1 MRQTV
6 LIVNENV
13 NGRIISETL
22 LLSRGISAIT
32 AEDGMEALEI
42 IERNPSVGVLLLDLD
57 DMSPGM
63 SGWELLRQVRR
74 RYEGVRRVN
83 APKVV
88 VQSERRESETETFVR
103 RLGADAFLRKPTPPE
118 DVLEAVSSY
127 VRPAHLAPVRRHAG
141 RAW

>member
-13 NGRIISETL
+13 NGRIITETL

-42 IERNPSVGVLLLDLD
+42 VERNPAIGVLLLDLD

-74 RYEGVRRVN
+74 RYGGVQRDR

-88 VQSERRESETETFVR
+88 VQTERRESETETFLR
-103 RLGADAFLRKPTPPE
+103 RLGADAFLRKPTAPS
-118 DVLEAVSSY
+118 DLLDTVASY
-127 VRPAHLAPVRRHAG
+127 VGPPQVSPPG
-141 RAW
+141 M

>member
-13 NGRIISETL
+13 NGRIITETL

-63 SGWELLRQVRR
+63 SGWELLRLVRR
-74 RYEGVRRVN
+74 RYEGVRRVD
-83 APKVV
+83 APKLV
-88 VQSERRESETETFVR
+88 VQSERRERETESFVR
-103 RLGADAFLRKPTPPE
+103 RL
-118 DVLEAVSSY
+118 
-127 VRPAHLAPVRRHAG
+127 
-141 RAW
+141 